1 MVTLIETKDRL
12 LAVSPSLLALGT
24 VILLF
29 LLASIISTVR
39 QFFRLRQYKGPSV
52 AGFSKWWMIKHV
64 GGGRT
69 HLDVYEVCQKY
80 GPVARIGPNDLIT
93 DDPDLMKH
101 MLNVR
106 TGYRRSDWYH
116 GMRLNP
122 HMDNVLSMRDDDKH
136 NELRAKMAAGYS
148 GREVE
153 GLEKKIDQT
162 ILNLINLFDSKYVSV
177 NKPFDLGRKAQ
188 FFTLDVISTV
198 AYGQPFGF
206 LETDTDVYEYIKTTE
221 ENVPTIIVTTVL
233 PWLMEL
239 LKSPLLKSL
248 LPSEKDR
255 LGLGKIMAIAK
266 EKAAE
271 RFGPDKKVQKDML
284 GSFVAHGLTEQEA
297 QSEILVQVLA
307 GSDTTATAIRA
318 TMLYIMTSPRVVNAL
333 RAEIAST
340 KRSTPIISDAEA
352 RGMPYLQAVIKEG
365 LRIFPPVT
373 GLMTKDVP
381 KGGDTFKGMYFPEGT
396 KIGYCAWGIFRRP
409 EIWGEDVDEFRPER
423 WLEAS
428 PEKLKQ
434 MESTLELIFSYGRWQ
449 CLGRNVALIEL
460 NKIFVELW
468 RRFDFALVDPTKP
481 WKSICCGIFLQSEYW
496 VRAYKRED

>member
-1 MVTLIETKDRL
+1 
-12 LAVSPSLLALGT
+12 
-24 VILLF
+24 
-29 LLASIISTVR
+29 
-39 QFFRLRQYKGPSV
+39 
-52 AGFSKWWMIKHV
+52 
-64 GGGRT
+64 
-69 HLDVYEVCQKY
+69 
-80 GPVARIGPNDLIT
+80 
-93 DDPDLMKH
+93 
-101 MLNVR
+101 
-106 TGYRRSDWYH
+106 
-116 GMRLNP
+116 
-122 HMDNVLSMRDDDKH
+122 MDNVLSMRDDDKH

-162 ILNLINLFDSKYVSV
+162 ILNLINLFDSNYVSV

-198 AYGQPFGF
+198 AYGEPFGF
-206 LETDTDVYEYIKTTE
+206 LETNTDVYEYIKTTE
-221 ENVPTIIVTTVL
+221 ENVPTIIVTTAL

-266 EKAAE
+266 EKAAS
-271 RFGPDKKVQKDML
+271 RFGPDRKVQKDML

-318 TMLYIMTSPRVVNAL
+318 TMLYIMTSPRVVNCL
-333 RAEIAST
+333 RAEIDST
-340 KRSTPIISDAEA
+340 KRSTPIITDTEA
-352 RGMPYLQAVIKEG
+352 RAMPYLQAVIKEG

-409 EIWGEDVDEFRPER
+409 EIWGEDVEEFRPER

-428 PEKLKQ
+428 PEKLKD

-460 NKIFVELW
+460 NKIFVEVSLPSYHG
-468 RRFDFALVDPTKP
+468 L
-481 WKSICCGIFLQSEYW
+481 FLH
-496 VRAYKRED
+496 